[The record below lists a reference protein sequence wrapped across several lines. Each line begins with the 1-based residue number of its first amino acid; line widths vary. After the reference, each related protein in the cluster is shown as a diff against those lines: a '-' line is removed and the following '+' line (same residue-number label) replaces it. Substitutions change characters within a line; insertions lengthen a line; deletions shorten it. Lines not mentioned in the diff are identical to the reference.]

1 MKPVLLLLLRVS
13 TGALLVIWGL
23 IKAKA
28 PEAAIGVSDKYYGG
42 ALSAE
47 ALQAPLGW
55 GQALLGVL
63 VILGALRVVT
73 YPLQAAV
80 LVAGAAAIWKYLVD
94 PLGLYLL
101 SEETRQVLFFPST
114 TVAVASLVLLAFKSD
129 DRFALDRLFARRG

>member
-1 MKPVLLLLLRVS
+1 MKPLLLLLLRVS
-13 TGALLVIWGL
+13 TGLLLIIWGL

-28 PEAAIGVSDKYYGG
+28 PEAAIGVSEKYYGG
-42 ALSAE
+42 VLSAE

-63 VILGALRVVT
+63 VILGILRAVT

-80 LVAGAAAIWKYLVD
+80 LVIGAAAIWKYLVD

-101 SEETRQVLFFPST
+101 NEETRQVLFFPST
-114 TVAVASLVLLAFKSD
+114 TVAVASLILLAFRSE
-129 DRFALDRLFARRG
+129 DRFALDRVIFRRD